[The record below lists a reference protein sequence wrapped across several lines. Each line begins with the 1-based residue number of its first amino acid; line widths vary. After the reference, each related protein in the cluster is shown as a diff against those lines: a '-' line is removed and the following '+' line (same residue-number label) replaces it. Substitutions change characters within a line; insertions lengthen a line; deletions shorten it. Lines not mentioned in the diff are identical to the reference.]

1 MKRAMS
7 IGGRLVLT
15 QTLLMVV
22 VACAVMY
29 PLYLFSQKML
39 LERTQKVQSQLLAQ
53 SLNMVDGFNES
64 LKISTRQF
72 EKVFLAEFPSGF
84 SLKPAQKVTVAGVST
99 PTLLMGNAVING
111 NNQMVDHFSTV
122 SGNVASIF
130 VRDGDDFVRIAT
142 TLLMENGNRAMG
154 SKLDPA
160 SAAYAK
166 LKSGDGYIGLASL
179 YGKDYVTSYSP
190 IKDGAGKVI
199 GATFVGV
206 GATEGIASLLVRLGK
221 IKLEESGHIDVIDI
235 NPASPNYGRYLL
247 HPKLNGRAIDKSV
260 DAAGQPYL
268 RDVLKAGS
276 GNFSVRLPTETGSA
290 AHMLSYATF
299 GPWNWLLVSDESESE
314 LQRENR
320 MLTIWLAAGCGI
332 LLLVLALGSWLV
344 TRVLVTRP
352 VRRLVTEVAA
362 IQDNHDLQ
370 HRLPME
376 RRDEVGEVAD
386 ALNGLLDSFQQALN
400 RTGQHAENL
409 DHAARDLSQKASAAA
424 ASSGEQRS
432 SAQQMAQHADL
443 LIAGVQQ
450 IEEVAA
456 QASEVAQA
464 SSEAAQNGS
473 ASLVAAVDEVNRISA
488 TLDNAADS
496 LQALE
501 NNARQISDIV
511 NVIHDIADQTN
522 LLALN
527 AAIEAA
533 RAGEMGRGFAVVADE
548 VRKLAE
554 RTSQSTRQIS
564 EMISAMQQATMQ
576 AVQAMR
582 QSVSCASEGAS
593 ITASARQAMASIVAD
608 AERSMAVVAAIN
620 QELATQ
626 RQTVASIAEQIAQ
639 VAQLAEANNEA
650 AERSADTAGEMTQ
663 LADSLKREVR
673 VFRT

>member
-22 VACAVMY
+22 VACAIMY
-29 PLYLFSQKML
+29 PLYLFSQKLL

-84 SLKPAQKVTVAGVST
+84 SLKPEQKVSVAGTVT
-99 PTLLMGNAVING
+99 PALLMGNTVLNG
-111 NNQMVDHFSTV
+111 NNQMVDHFSV
-122 SGNVASIF
+122 ISGNVASIY

-154 SKLDPA
+154 SKLEHA
-160 SAAYAK
+160 SLAYDK
-166 LKSGDGYIGLASL
+166 LKSGESYIGLANL

-190 IKDGAGKVI
+190 IKNGEGKVI

-206 GATEGIASLLVRLGK
+206 GATEGVASLLVRLAK
-221 IKLEESGHIDVIDI
+221 VKLEESGHIDVIDI

-247 HPKLNGRAIDKSV
+247 HPKLSGRAIDKSV
-260 DAAGQPYL
+260 DADGKPYL
-268 RDVLKAGS
+268 RDILKSGS
-276 GNFSVRLPTETGSA
+276 GSFAVRLPAEKGSA
-290 AHMLSYATF
+290 VHMLSYATF
-299 GPWNWLLVSDESESE
+299 APWNWLLVSDEAEAE

-320 MLTIWLAAGCGI
+320 MLILWLAAGCGV
-332 LLLVLALGSWLV
+332 LLLVLALGSWVV

-352 VRRLVTEVAA
+352 VRRLVGEVAS
-362 IQDNHDLQ
+362 IQDNRDLQ
-370 HRLPME
+370 RRLPVS
-376 RRDEVGEVAD
+376 RRDEMGEMAH
-386 ALNGLLDSFQQALN
+386 ALNDLLDSFQQALN

-409 DHAARDLSQKASAAA
+409 DQAAQDLSQKASAAA

-432 SAQQMAQHADL
+432 SAQQMAQSADQ
-443 LIAGVQQ
+443 LIVGVQQ
-450 IEEVAA
+450 IEQVAA

-464 SSEAAQNGS
+464 SSEAARNGS

-554 RTSQSTRQIS
+554 RTSQSTRQIG
-564 EMISAMQQATMQ
+564 EMITAMQQATAQ

-593 ITASARQAMASIVAD
+593 ITASARQAMASIVSD
-608 AERSMAVVAAIN
+608 AERSMAVVESIH
-620 QELATQ
+620 QELAAQ
-626 RQTVASIAEQIAQ
+626 RQTVADIAEQIAQ
-639 VAQLAEANNEA
+639 VARLAETNNEA
-650 AERSADTAGEMTQ
+650 AERSADTAGEMTK
-663 LADSLKREVR
+663 LADSLKQEVS

>member
-1 MKRAMS
+1 
-7 IGGRLVLT
+7 
-15 QTLLMVV
+15 
-22 VACAVMY
+22 
-29 PLYLFSQKML
+29 
-39 LERTQKVQSQLLAQ
+39 
-53 SLNMVDGFNES
+53 
-64 LKISTRQF
+64 
-72 EKVFLAEFPSGF
+72 
-84 SLKPAQKVTVAGVST
+84 
-99 PTLLMGNAVING
+99 
-111 NNQMVDHFSTV
+111 
-122 SGNVASIF
+122 
-130 VRDGDDFVRIAT
+130 
-142 TLLMENGNRAMG
+142 
-154 SKLDPA
+154 
-160 SAAYAK
+160 
-166 LKSGDGYIGLASL
+166 
-179 YGKDYVTSYSP
+179 
-190 IKDGAGKVI
+190 
-199 GATFVGV
+199 
-206 GATEGIASLLVRLGK
+206 
-221 IKLEESGHIDVIDI
+221 
-235 NPASPNYGRYLL
+235 
-247 HPKLNGRAIDKSV
+247 
-260 DAAGQPYL
+260 
-268 RDVLKAGS
+268 
-276 GNFSVRLPTETGSA
+276 
-290 AHMLSYATF
+290 MLSYATF